1 MKSPVARAGPPTK
14 VYIGKNHLTLELIPP
29 FTIRGV
35 TGMSAETV
43 FIVTIQLYLV
53 SSNWG
58 TDRSRE
64 MIANLSHDKRL
75 HPFAAGETKPHR
87 SAFALNLNPEAK
99 EWTA

>member
-1 MKSPVARAGPPTK
+1 M
-14 VYIGKNHLTLELIPP
+14 
-29 FTIRGV
+29 
-35 TGMSAETV
+35 
-43 FIVTIQLYLV
+43 
-53 SSNWG
+53 
-58 TDRSRE
+58 DRRRE